1 MERDPDAGRKTC
13 HLDRSEYKEEF
24 DQITDWLKDENIL
37 EKFYQA
43 CGNIIYKYC
52 AETYVERDEKGEDDS
67 FDRYILEVA
76 AKNKCVDITLALR
89 DAINILYEPVMDT
102 IYRLNKLVEKKLS
115 TEEKTNFETFISF
128 FTPLFK
134 FSIIYCRLM
143 RLRACRTI
151 FLSSSEITLLFLNAL
166 TN

>member
-1 MERDPDAGRKTC
+1 MFVILIEANIKKSSTR
-13 HLDRSEYKEEF
+13 L
-24 DQITDWLKDENIL
+24 QIGFKDENIL

-52 AETYVERDEKGEDDS
+52 AETYVEEMKKGEDDS

-89 DAINILYEPVMDT
+89 DAINILYEPVRDT

-115 TEEKTNFETFISF
+115 TEEKTNFEA
-128 FTPLFK
+128 LAEEV
-134 FSIIYCRLM
+134 RLYH
-143 RLRACRTI
+143 I
-151 FLSSSEITLLFLNAL
+151 KSEIVLNCI
-166 TN
+166 

>member
-1 MERDPDAGRKTC
+1 MPTFIDLFAGAGGFSEGFLQVEYDSKYYDFLLASDINTTC
-13 HLDRSEYKEEF
+13 EVTHR
-24 DQITDWLKDENIL
+24 ITDWLKDENIL

-115 TEEKTNFETFISF
+115 TEEKTNFES
-128 FTPLFK
+128 LL
-134 FSIIYCRLM
+134 IIFNM
-143 RLRACRTI
+143 AWI
-151 FLSSSEITLLFLNAL
+151 LNTSHGL
-166 TN
+166 P